1 MAIKG
6 ARTHAGGAQPTRE
19 LTIIGQDP
27 VVRRRGRILTAKVRV
42 PIEELAAGPRGYR
55 VHVVDYDASEN
66 RLYKPLVS
74 AAMGTV
80 AAPVDPF
87 ALSDTQIAR
96 LSADGFNRR
105 LLNNPHFHAQNVY
118 AIVMRTLAHFERALG
133 RRLSWSFGGHQLKVA
148 PHAFAEPNAYYSKQ
162 DEGILF
168 GYFAGK
174 EGPILTCLSHDIVV
188 HETTHALVDG
198 LRPRLMEPSSPDQAA
213 FHEAF
218 ADVVALLSVFS
229 LPEVVAEAVR
239 AAVRSTNGNM
249 VRVTELTVRAFQD
262 GMLFG
267 LGEQFGAELSGMH
280 GSSLRRSIKL
290 KPDPRLLDTAEY
302 QEEHRRGEILVAAM
316 LHGFVDVF
324 KRRLI
329 TLGRDAKGRLP
340 AVRVAE
346 EGADIAGRMLT
357 MAIRALDYL
366 PPTDLEFGDFLSALV
381 TSDIE
386 IKPDDSRYGVRD
398 AMRRSFAAFGIEPTS
413 KGGPGDL
420 AGCWD
425 SPEEQP
431 LPGRGKR
438 GKAAAAP
445 NYNSVHRAALQR
457 DPDEVFRF
465 LWENKE
471 VLGLCESAH
480 TVVASVRPCLRVDED
495 GFSLRETVA
504 DYVQILT
511 VRAKELETIEIPGR
525 KGRIHKPKGLSPGAT
540 VRLLGGGALLFD
552 EFGKLKYHIR
562 NSLLSPQKQTRR
574 LQHLFDAGYFDRASG
589 QRGFSALHLKGLRPE
604 LPVGGREKDQWR

>member
-1 MAIKG
+1 
-6 ARTHAGGAQPTRE
+6 
-19 LTIIGQDP
+19 
-27 VVRRRGRILTAKVRV
+27 VRRNGRILTAKVRV

-66 RLYKPLVS
+66 RLYKPLAS
-74 AAMGTV
+74 AAMGTA

-87 ALSDTQIAR
+87 ALSDRQIAS
-96 LSADGFNRR
+96 LSADAFNRR
-105 LLNNPHFHAQNVY
+105 LLNNPQFHAQNVY

-148 PHAFAEPNAYYSKQ
+148 PHAFAEPNAYYSKR

-168 GYFAGK
+168 GYFAGRA
-174 EGPILTCLSHDIVV
+174 GPVFTCLSHDIVV

-229 LPEVVAEAVR
+229 LPEVVAQAVR
-239 AAVRSTNGNM
+239 AAAQSTAGKII
-249 VRVTELTVRAFQD
+249 RVAHLTVQAFQE

-267 LGEQFGAELSGMH
+267 LGEQFGDELSGLH
-280 GSSLRRSIKL
+280 GSSLRRSIRL
-290 KPDPRLLDTAEY
+290 RPDPNLLNSVEY
-302 QEEHRRGEILVAAM
+302 REEHRRGEILVAAM

-324 KRRLI
+324 KRRLT
-329 TLGRDAKGRLP
+329 TLGRDDKGRLP
-340 AVRVAE
+340 AARVAE
-346 EGADIAGRMLT
+346 EGADIAGRMMT

-366 PPTDLEFGDFLSALV
+366 PPTDLEFGDFLSALI
-381 TSDIE
+381 TSDLE
-386 IKPDDSRYGVRD
+386 IKPDDSRYGVRE
-398 AMRRSFAAFGIEPTS
+398 ALRRSFASFGIRPAS
-413 KGGPGDL
+413 KGRRGDE
-420 AGCWD
+420 AGRWET
-425 SPEEQP
+425 PEQKMP
-431 LPGRGKR
+431 TRLKRSGKP
-438 GKAAAAP
+438 AP
-445 NYNSVHRAALQR
+445 AINYGQIHRDALQR
-457 DPDEVFRF
+457 DADEVFRF
-465 LWENKE
+465 LWENKH

-511 VRAKELETIEIPGR
+511 VRANELEGIPIPGR
-525 KGRIHKPKGLSPGAT
+525 KGRIHKPKGLSPGAS

-562 NSLLSPQKQTRR
+562 NSLLNPRKQTKR
-574 LQHLFDAGYFDRASG
+574 LQHLFDAGYFNRRLG
-589 QRGFSALHLKGLRPE
+589 QRGFAALHLKGLRPE
-604 LPVGGREKDQWR
+604 LPCARREVDSWR

>member
-1 MAIKG
+1 MANIG
-6 ARTHAGGAQPTRE
+6 ARTHAGSAQPTRQ

-27 VVRRRGRILTAKVRV
+27 VVRRHGRILTAKVRV
-42 PIEELAAGPRGYR
+42 PIEELGAGPRGYR
-55 VHVVDYDASEN
+55 VHIVDYDASEN
-66 RLYKPLVS
+66 RLYKPLAS
-74 AAMGTV
+74 GAMGTV

-87 ALSDTQIAR
+87 ALSDKQIAN
-96 LSADGFNRR
+96 LSVDAFNRR

-168 GYFAGK
+168 GYFAGR

-239 AAVRSTNGNM
+239 AAAHSTPGNM
-249 VRVTELTVRAFQD
+249 VRVAELTVRAFQE

-267 LGEQFGAELSGMH
+267 LGEQFGDELSGLH

-290 KPDPRLLDTAEY
+290 KPDPELLNTAEY

-340 AVRVAE
+340 GVRVAE

-366 PPTDLEFGDFLSALV
+366 PPTDLEFGDFLSALI
-381 TSDIE
+381 TSDLE
-386 IKPDDSRYGVRD
+386 IKPDDSRYGVRE
-398 AMRRSFAAFGIEPTS
+398 AMRRSFAEFGIKPTS
-413 KGGPGDL
+413 SGGTGDEE
-420 AGCWD
+420 GRWEP
-425 SPEEQP
+425 PEEQP
-431 LPGRGKR
+431 PPARR
-438 GKAAAAP
+438 RRAKAAP
-445 NYNSVHRAALQR
+445 RLNYSSIHRAALQR
-457 DPDEVFRF
+457 DADEVFRF
-465 LWENKE
+465 LWENKH

-480 TVVASVRPCLRVDED
+480 TVVGSVRPCLRVDED

-511 VRAKELETIEIPGR
+511 VRAKELETIQIPGR
-525 KGRIHKPKGLSPGAT
+525 TDRIRKPKGLSPGAS

-562 NSLLSPQKQTRR
+562 NSLLHPRKQTRR
-574 LQHLFDAGYFDRASG
+574 LQHLFDAGYFDRGSG
-589 QRGFSALHLKGLRPE
+589 LRGFAALHLKGMRPE
-604 LPVGGREKDQWR
+604 LPTANREGDRWR

>member
-1 MAIKG
+1 MAKTR
-6 ARTHAGGAQPTRE
+6 ARTHAGSAQPTRE

-27 VVRRRGRILTAKVRV
+27 VVRRHGRILTAKVRV
-42 PIEELAAGPRGYR
+42 PIEDLGAGPRGYR
-55 VHVVDYDASEN
+55 VQIVDYDASQN
-66 RLYKPLVS
+66 RLYKPLAS
-74 AAMGTV
+74 AAMGTA

-87 ALSDTQIAR
+87 ALSEKQTAN
-96 LSADGFNRR
+96 LSVDAFNRR

-118 AIVMRTLAHFERALG
+118 AIVMRTLTHFERALG

-168 GYFAGK
+168 GYFAGR

-239 AAVRSTNGNM
+239 AAARSTPGNM
-249 VRVTELTVRAFQD
+249 VRIAELTVRAFQD

-267 LGEQFGAELSGMH
+267 LGEQFGDELSGLH

-290 KPDPRLLDTAEY
+290 KPDPELLNTAEY

-366 PPTDLEFGDFLSALV
+366 PPTDLEFGDFLSALI
-381 TSDIE
+381 TSDLE
-386 IKPDDSRYGVRD
+386 IKPDDSRYGVRE
-398 AMRRSFAAFGIEPTS
+398 AMRRSFAAFGIKPTS
-413 KGGPGDL
+413 KGGGGDE
-420 AGCWD
+420 AGSWEP
-425 SPEEQP
+425 PEEQP
-431 LPGRGKR
+431 PPGRR
-438 GKAAAAP
+438 RRAKAAP
-445 NYNSVHRAALQR
+445 TLNYSSIHRDALQR
-457 DPDEVFRF
+457 DADEVFRF
-465 LWENKE
+465 LWENKHA
-471 VLGLCESAH
+471 LGLCESAH
-480 TVVASVRPCLRVDED
+480 TVVGSVRPCLRVDED

-511 VRAKELETIEIPGR
+511 VRAKELDTIEVPGR
-525 KGRIHKPKGLSPGAT
+525 RDRIRKPKGLSPGAS

-562 NSLLSPQKQTRR
+562 NSLLNPRKQTRR
-574 LQHLFDAGYFDRASG
+574 LQHLFDAGYFDRGTG
-589 QRGFSALHLKGLRPE
+589 QRGFAALHLKGMRPE
-604 LPVGGREKDQWR
+604 LPTAGREGDKWR